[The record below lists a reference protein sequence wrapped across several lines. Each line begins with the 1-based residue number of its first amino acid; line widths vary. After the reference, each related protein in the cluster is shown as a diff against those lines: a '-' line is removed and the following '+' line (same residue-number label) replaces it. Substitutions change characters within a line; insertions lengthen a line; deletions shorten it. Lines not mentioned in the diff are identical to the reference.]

1 MYLIM
6 QGKFYIIRHYFVLAF
21 FFISFYSFSQ
31 ITHPK
36 FENRKIHYN
45 DFNHF
50 LYETPWDIQFGWSAI
65 DDDGKPFKDLLSISK
80 AWNIGYLP
88 SRIAISKKITKDWK
102 GEIDFAF
109 NTYRANKVVNSEILK
124 EDGSFFTFDIGVQYD
139 LNRLFG
145 YTWIF
150 DPFIES
156 GFGYTRRTISK
167 FRNTMTYNLGFGTNI
182 WFSDNIGAY
191 IQSDAKIGFQSPFI
205 NNSSN
210 YFQHSL
216 GVVFKISGNS
226 SRFHIASMKIKN
238 TYKRTRG
245 RIKAK
250 F

>member
-1 MYLIM
+1 M

-150 DPFIES
+150 DPLAITLEHIF
-156 GFGYTRRTISK
+156 
-167 FRNTMTYNLGFGTNI
+167 NLMRKLDFNHLSLITQVIIFNI
-182 WFSDNIGAY
+182 
-191 IQSDAKIGFQSPFI
+191 
-205 NNSSN
+205 
-210 YFQHSL
+210 
-216 GVVFKISGNS
+216 V
-226 SRFHIASMKIKN
+226 
-238 TYKRTRG
+238 
-245 RIKAK
+245 
-250 F
+250 